1 MGAEK
6 RFETR
11 RTFIEGEGHLVEEV
25 EIGTAVEN
33 SGAAS
38 VVTEVRTLSAAD
50 VSVELA
56 RQVCEQAGMVV
67 VPASFLNPEQLEELN
82 ITVPGPGT
90 SSSSPDT
97 AKQSDTPAVRSGKLT
112 AEQTIALV
120 EKAESF
126 DKLNA
131 LMADETRKTVIMAAE
146 KRAEE
151 LKAQGAQ

>member
-1 MGAEK
+1 MGEK

-11 RTFIEGEGHLVEEV
+11 RTFIEGEGYLVEEV
-25 EIGTAVEN
+25 EVGSGDMPNGPVVG
-33 SGAAS
+33 SGAGS
-38 VVTEVRTLSAAD
+38 KTLTVAD
-50 VSVELA
+50 VSAELA

-67 VPASFLNPEQLEELN
+67 VPASFLNPEQLVELGLS
-82 ITVPGPGT
+82 PADLAA
-90 SSSSPDT
+90 SSSQTNQQPD
-97 AKQSDTPAVRSGKLT
+97 QPAVKSGKLT
-112 AEQTIALV
+112 AEQTIAMV

-131 LMADETRKTVIMAAE
+131 LMADETRKTVIAAAE